1 MSSTQN
7 AKVHDESFFAPE
19 EVEPAEMVAE
29 YHQFDGVVEV
39 LMECGLL
46 VVEG

>member
-7 AKVHDESFFAPE
+7 AKVHDEGVFAPE
-19 EVEPAEMVAE
+19 EVELAEIVAE
-29 YHQFDGVVEV
+29 YHQFDGVVKV
-39 LMECGLL
+39 LLECGLL